1 VETFALCHG
10 LSAVAVTNTDG
21 RETFWVMPSKFLSEC
36 SFDSMEQLKEEA
48 IKAGMLALEC
58 MKGPDGA
65 RHVFHTLLPGTMDAL
80 RMLQSIPQNK
90 KEEVT
95 VKNNRNIQVSV
106 NPQYEAQQR
115 ALREICDELGVV
127 YYLPDYHAM
136 DGDNNTVLV
145 YSKEAASFNEA
156 LDICEKDMGI
166 SIPSEKY
173 RMHFFAFENTDANGL
188 FDMSCANRGSINL
201 RGDGKAALEA
211 AIVDAWKKHV
221 GDTSL
226 ERRYVAVVRQ
236 RATRDVQVCSS
247 PDCDVSEEDTWEDW
261 RSAEAYIGVFEG
273 SESVAMAKAAAFA
286 QLPPENIRLI
296 PLVV

>member
-1 VETFALCHG
+1 METIALCHG
-10 LSAVAVTNTDG
+10 LSAVVAPNADG
-21 RETFWVMPSKFLSEC
+21 IENFWVISSKFLSER
-36 SFDSMEQLKEEA
+36 SFISMEQLKEEA
-48 IKAGMLALEC
+48 MKAGALTLEC
-58 MKGPDGA
+58 SRGPEGA

-80 RMLQSIPQNK
+80 RMLQSIQQNE
-90 KEEVT
+90 KEEDT
-95 VKNNRNIQVSV
+95 MKNNRNIQVSV

-115 ALREICDELGVV
+115 ALREICDELGLV

-136 DGDNNTVLV
+136 DGDKNTVLV

-173 RMHFFAFENTDANGL
+173 RMHFFAFENSDANGL
-188 FDMSCANRGSINL
+188 FDMSFANHGSIDL
-201 RGDGKAALEA
+201 RGDSKAALEA

-226 ERRYVAVVRQ
+226 ERKYIAVVRQ

-247 PDCDVSEEDTWEDW
+247 PGCDVGEEDAWEDW
-261 RSAEAYIGVFEG
+261 RQAEAYIGVFEG

-296 PLVV
+296 SLVA